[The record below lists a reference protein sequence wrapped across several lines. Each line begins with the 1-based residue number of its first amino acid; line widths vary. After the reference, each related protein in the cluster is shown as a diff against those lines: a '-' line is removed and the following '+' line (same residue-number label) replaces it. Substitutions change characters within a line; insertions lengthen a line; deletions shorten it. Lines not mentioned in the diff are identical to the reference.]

1 MNNEGDLAVVL
12 ERRRRG
18 AYRNSFIFVAS
29 SRVPVLTPSM
39 SPDSQASVNIQLL
52 SA

>member
-18 AYRNSFIFVAS
+18 AYRKSFIFVAS
-29 SRVPVLTPSM
+29 SRVPVLTQSM
-39 SPDSQASVNIQLL
+39 SPGGQVSANIQLL
-52 SA
+52 